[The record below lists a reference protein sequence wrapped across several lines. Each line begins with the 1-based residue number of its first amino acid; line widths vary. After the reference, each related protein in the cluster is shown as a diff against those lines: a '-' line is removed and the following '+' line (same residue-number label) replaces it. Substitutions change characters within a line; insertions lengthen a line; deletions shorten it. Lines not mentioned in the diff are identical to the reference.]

1 MRIVLNIDYIFKYN
15 FLVSYSF
22 LMSKNG
28 VGGIPPFIKITHHIH
43 AHYITIR
50 IVLKQEEKGAIKQFE
65 A

>member
-15 FLVSYSF
+15 VWFHILF
-22 LMSKNG
+22 LMSQNG